1 MRISLVFLGSVSAGP
16 IYSFQMAKAM
26 SEIKDIQLQI
36 VISNRVENIDAWDN
50 AFAGNDNI
58 DYHKIETYKHNLFAL
73 ASSFFSYSRISRLVK
88 AVKQFNPDVTYFP
101 FGCMWAPLAF
111 PVIHKFSKIV
121 CTYHD
126 PHPYTHGYIWSQYI
140 QVLIGKPAKK
150 YTDGIII
157 LNQRDKGYVEQS
169 EKKPVAVVP
178 HAAYSFYVADDNK
191 TSNVINKQIAFF
203 GRIDVYKGVDV
214 LVDAFLKVKTN
225 NLKLL
230 IAGSGTIDN
239 ITLQKIKSNSNIIT
253 ENRYIENDEIA
264 RLMENTDIVVLPYTN
279 ASQSGVIP
287 MAFAFGK
294 MVIATNVG
302 ALSEQVPSGTGVL
315 VEVCSDAI
323 AEAIDNIYST
333 PEKILEF
340 GRNAKR
346 YADIALSWNHSAAL
360 VIDFC
365 KQLCK

>member
-1 MRISLVFLGSVSAGP
+1 MRISFVFLGSISAGP
-16 IYSFQMAKAM
+16 VYSFQMAKAM
-26 SEIKDIQLQI
+26 SEIKDIRLQI
-36 VISNRVENIDAWDN
+36 VISKRVENLYAWEN
-50 AFAGNDNI
+50 AFASNDNI

-88 AVKQFNPDVTYFP
+88 TVKEFKPDVTYFP

-111 PVIHKFSKIV
+111 PAIQKFSKIIT
-121 CTYHD
+121 TYHD
-126 PHPYTHGYIWSQYI
+126 PHPYSHGYIWSQYI

-150 YTDGIII
+150 FIDGIVI
-157 LNQRDKGYVEQS
+157 LNHIDKEFVEKTEQ
-169 EKKPVAVVP
+169 KPVAVVP
-178 HAAYSFYVADDNK
+178 HAAYSFYVNHNYK
-191 TSNVINKQIAFF
+191 LPNTIHKQIAFF

-214 LVDAFLKVKTN
+214 LVEAFYKSNTN
-225 NLKLL
+225 GLKLL
-230 IAGSGTIDN
+230 IAGSGAIDDTI
-239 ITLQKIKSNSNIIT
+239 LEKIKNNHNVIL

-264 RLMENTDIVVLPYTN
+264 GLMGNTDIVVLPYTN

-302 ALSEQVPSGTGVL
+302 ALSEQVPTGTGILTDVN
-315 VEVCSDAI
+315 SDAI

-333 PEKILEF
+333 PEKILEY

-346 YADIALSWNHSAAL
+346 YADTELSWNHSAEL
-360 VIDFC
+360 VVEFC